1 MKGTQV
7 ASKSGGNSLCPD
19 TTPSERLA
27 GVARMPLH
35 TIRILI
41 VIDGHA
47 SSMHNASFSPS
58 AYGLSHLLDCL
69 AANAGDSVR
78 FEVTRAHRQKDA
90 AATADEA
97 EDFAGLDPR
106 RPHFEHFRFDQPGL
120 DLDGFDEVWLFGIRA
135 GLEDSQGLSDRE
147 LEVLARW
154 MDRGGGVFAT
164 GGRDDMGAALS
175 GRIPRVRS
183 MRRWGPAPH
192 RADNILY
199 LKPAS
204 KTPGT
209 NAPAEDPG
217 ETRAYMVPKRYAQVS
232 WPPFAA
238 AQAPHPIMHSPRGA
252 IESLPVHVRQNEAL
266 EEIDPSSEF
275 SFGAYRSRPEFPGA
289 SGDGPRP
296 EVIAWAASLGGP
308 APAGPDRAIRP
319 FGCVGAYDGHKA
331 ASPETGAAVG
341 RVVVD
346 SSWHHWFD
354 SYHGRTG
361 SQATP
366 ESPDGLGHPARDPE
380 EPPLE
385 AGPRDYYRNI
395 ALWLAPPAV
404 QRAMLLQIV
413 WNAVARSPLVEDL
426 NLRQS
431 IWHLGARTRDA
442 LGTALNLCLLRDW
455 LHALYPPDTLE
466 PWRRMAHDETLPC
479 LFAPP
484 LELLE
489 VASLGGIVREM
500 LSLAASF
507 EQGRIEQLSEQS
519 LAAALVKGAEYGL
532 IELLKTHGLSRGV
545 TDQLMERLHEALDRL
560 PSDDDY
566 VLSSRTRTSSPRP
579 RPESRSDG

>member
-1 MKGTQV
+1 MKRTLE
-7 ASKSGGNSLCPD
+7 ASKSGGGGLGPNTD
-19 TTPSERLA
+19 PSGRRA
-27 GVARMPLH
+27 GSAPMPLH

-58 AYGLSHLLDCL
+58 AYGLSHLLECL
-69 AANAGDSVR
+69 AADADDSVHLD
-78 FEVTRAHRQKDA
+78 VTRAHRQSDPA
-90 AATADEA
+90 AAAAQAEA
-97 EDFAGLDPR
+97 PGNPGPS
-106 RPHFEHFRFDQPGL
+106 RPHFENFRFDQPGL
-120 DLDGFDEVWLFGIRA
+120 DIDDFDEVWLFGIRA
-135 GLEDSQGLSDRE
+135 GLEDSQGLSDQE
-147 LEVLARW
+147 LEILARW

-175 GRIPRVRS
+175 GRVPRVRN

-192 RADNILY
+192 RADNILF

-204 KTPGT
+204 KAPRAA
-209 NAPAEDPG
+209 APAPDPR

-238 AQAPHPIMHSPRGA
+238 AQAPHPILCSRQGA
-252 IESLPVHVRQNEAL
+252 IESLPVHARQNEAL
-266 EEIDPSSEF
+266 EEVDRTSAF
-275 SFGAYRSRPEFPGA
+275 SFGAYRSQPEFPGA

-296 EVIAWAASLGGP
+296 EVIAWAAGLGGP
-308 APAGPDRAIRP
+308 GIGSADPHRSLGP
-319 FGCVGAYDGHKA
+319 FGCVGAYDGHTA
-331 ASPETGAAVG
+331 LSPATGTAIG

-354 SYHGRTG
+354 SYHGRAG
-361 SQATP
+361 SRAMP
-366 ESPDGLGHPARDPE
+366 EGPGGLGRPDTDPDG
-380 EPPLE
+380 PPHE
-385 AGPRDYYRNI
+385 ADLRDYYRNI

-404 QRAMLLQIV
+404 QRAMLLQVV

-442 LGTALNLCLLRDW
+442 LGTTVNLCLLRDW
-455 LHALYPPDTLE
+455 LHALYPPDTLD

-507 EQGRIEQLSEQS
+507 EQGRIEQLSERS

-545 TDQLMERLHEALDRL
+545 TDQLMQGLHGALDRL
-560 PSDDDY
+560 PADEDY
-566 VLSSRTRTSSPRP
+566 ILSARSPTSSK
-579 RPESRSDG
+579 PENRCDE